1 MISLLVMQQIMVV
14 TVVLMV
20 LIGAFFFVKY
30 YFDKKKLDHKNVDR
44 MRSHRLDLMLSIL
57 LLAGGVFISLF
68 IPFVG

>member
-1 MISLLVMQQIMVV
+1 MQQIMAI

-30 YFDKKKLDHKNVDR
+30 YTDKKKLDHKNVNK
-44 MRSHRLDLMLSIL
+44 MRSHRLDLMLAIL
-57 LLAGGVFISLF
+57 LLVGGVFISFF